1 MKKSIVILIVFLVSS
16 LNMIVSAQEDDYDK
30 NDTLVVVW
38 TSGDFEVAEKMVY
51 MYVFNAKR
59 AGWFDEVIFI
69 VWGPSARLLSENEKL
84 QEYLDK
90 MKNEGIILEACIA
103 CANMYGVTDD
113 LRELGIDVK
122 GMGSILSDYLKKGYR
137 VMTF

>member
-1 MKKSIVILIVFLVSS
+1 MKKNILILFIFL
-16 LNMIVSAQEDDYDK
+16 IGSAGMFAYGQEK
-30 NDTLVVVW
+30 EKQPVDTLVVVW
-38 TSGDFEVAEKMVY
+38 TSGDIEVAEKMVY

-69 VWGPSARLLSENEKL
+69 VWGPSAKLLSENEKL

-90 MKNEGIILEACIA
+90 MKNEGIILEACVA
-103 CANMYGVTDD
+103 CANMYGVADD
-113 LRELGIDVK
+113 LRKLGIDVR
-122 GMGSILSDYLKKGYR
+122 GMGKPLSEYLRRGYR

>member
-1 MKKSIVILIVFLVSS
+1 MNKSILILIVLLAGS
-16 LNMIVSAQEDDYDK
+16 LNMMVSAQENNYAGG
-30 NDTLVVVW
+30 DTLVVVW

-69 VWGPSARLLSENEKL
+69 IWGPSAKLLSENEKL

-90 MKNEGIILEACIA
+90 MKDEGIILEACIA
-103 CANMYGVTDD
+103 CANMYGVADN
-113 LRELGIDVK
+113 LRNMGIDVK
-122 GMGSILSDYLKKGYR
+122 GMGSVLSDYLKKGYR
-137 VMTF
+137 VMTY

>member
-1 MKKSIVILIVFLVSS
+1 MKNILILTILITGL
-16 LNMIVSAQEDDYDK
+16 LNMKVSAQEDNYTSG
-30 NDTLVVVW
+30 DTLVVVW

-59 AGWFDEVIFI
+59 ADWFDEVIFI
-69 VWGPSARLLSENEKL
+69 VWGPSAKLLSENEKL

-90 MKNEGIILEACIA
+90 MKREGIILEACIA

-113 LRELGIDVK
+113 LRKMGIDVK
-122 GMGSILSDYLKKGYR
+122 GMGSVLSDYLKKGYR